1 MGNSY
6 ISILDLDWENGE
18 REAELTWKMVS
29 SRADWENGE
38 RAAEHPPSEPRL
50 SNRLKTD
57 RVDCAPS

>member
-18 REAELTWKMVS
+18 REAE
-29 SRADWENGE
+29 
-38 RAAEHPPSEPRL
+38 HPQSEPRL